1 MERIR
6 NFSFRRKSRNS
17 QPYILIS
24 DFENITEKDCI
35 KYDRINQENYNN
47 LLLKAKQAQYTIR
60 NSGLS
65 MNLEVPMPPRPCNR
79 DRLILWRKR
88 NVSKPVIDQSN
99 AVVFLTENGYI
110 LNQHYEAYQAID
122 LANELK
128 RKKGINTNFK
138 DVSKDFNDIY
148 TKKDRNI
155 LRRRSMYNV
164 ERSAQ
169 RSTENFGF
177 KNEMNVLNGINN
189 LYDLESNTSVKL
201 RNPTRRRNVETIN
214 FDEYEESLL
223 QHRPLE
229 NKVNFQNKDELTNDI
244 IINDLPCPPSAPS
257 APPTHCV
264 LPSIT
269 PSAPTFTDVE
279 TEMNKINK
287 INLDK
292 PELDNIDF
300 NKRSSLYP
308 SL

>member
-6 NFSFRRKSRNS
+6 KFSFRRKSRNS

-24 DFENITEKDCI
+24 DFENVTEKDCI
-35 KYDRINQENYNN
+35 KYDRINQDNYNN

-99 AVVFLTENGYI
+99 AIVFLNENGYI

-128 RKKGINTNFK
+128 RKKGIKSNYK

-148 TKKDRNI
+148 TKKDKNI

-164 ERSAQ
+164 EKIGHSNVD
-169 RSTENFGF
+169 NFGF
-177 KNEMNVLNGINN
+177 RNELQHAHGINN
-189 LYDLESNTSVKL
+189 LYDLENNSSVKL
-201 RNPTRRRNVETIN
+201 RNPIRRRNVETIN
-214 FDEYEESLL
+214 FDEYEQSLQQHNSDFKCSNDES
-223 QHRPLE
+223 
-229 NKVNFQNKDELTNDI
+229 KTNDI
-244 IINDLPCPPSAPS
+244 LINTFPCPPSAP
-257 APPTHCV
+257 PI
-264 LPSIT
+264 LPSIQQT
-269 PSAPTFTDVE
+269 VPPAPPAPTAPNSSNNEEIKDE
-279 TEMNKINK
+279 L
-287 INLDK
+287 NLEK
-292 PELDNIDF
+292 PSLENIDF
-300 NKRSSLYP
+300 NKRTSLYP

>member
-24 DFENITEKDCI
+24 DFENVTEKDCI

-99 AVVFLTENGYI
+99 AIVFLTENGYT
-110 LNQHYEAYQAID
+110 LNEHYEAYQAID

-128 RKKGINTNFK
+128 RKKGIKINYK
-138 DVSKDFNDIY
+138 DLSKDFNDIY

-155 LRRRSMYNV
+155 LRRRSMFNV
-164 ERSAQ
+164 EKIGHINSD
-169 RSTENFGF
+169 TFGF
-177 KNEMNVLNGINN
+177 RNELTNIHRSSN
-189 LYDLESNTSVKL
+189 LYDLENNSSVKL
-201 RNPTRRRNVETIN
+201 RNPSRRRQVNTIN
-214 FDEYEESLL
+214 FDEYEKSL
-223 QHRPLE
+223 
-229 NKVNFQNKDELTNDI
+229 QNLDFEKEQQEINNDI
-244 IINDLPCPPSAPS
+244 IINTIPSDHASVSLPSAPS
-257 APPTHCV
+257 APTAPCV
-264 LPSIT
+264 LPSIQ
-269 PSAPTFTDVE
+269 PSAPTFASNE
-279 TEMNKINK
+279 NKVINEV
-287 INLDK
+287 NLEK
-292 PELDNIDF
+292 PSLEDIDF
-300 NKRSSLYP
+300 NKRGSLYP